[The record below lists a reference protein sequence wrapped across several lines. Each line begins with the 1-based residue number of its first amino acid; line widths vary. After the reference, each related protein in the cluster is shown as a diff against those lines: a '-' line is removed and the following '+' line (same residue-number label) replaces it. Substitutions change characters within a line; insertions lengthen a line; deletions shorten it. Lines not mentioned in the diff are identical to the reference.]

1 MRFRVYALTFALSVW
16 VSVTGQAQSQTYNP
30 SYNQDPATPVPTIA
44 DKRPATDLPPTS
56 STVLRTSSMA
66 VLDDKKKLGSND
78 FISFRVVEDRDNDS
92 QRLRVNDNG
101 ELEVPYVGLVP
112 AEGRTCKEL
121 AYLRK
126 SLLEK
131 EYDYD
136 ATVILAIERVSEKSR
151 GRIYVYGSV
160 KGQGPQ
166 EIPADE
172 SYTVSKAIIRA
183 GGFGDFANK
192 RKVKVTRKNGQ
203 DFTIDLKR
211 VIEEGRTDEDM
222 VLQPDDQIYVPQRL
236 INM

>member
-1 MRFRVYALTFALSVW
+1 MKAAVFIITILALPNFSLV
-16 VSVTGQAQSQTYNP
+16 AQETSP
-30 SYNQDPATPVPTIA
+30 SPTA
-44 DKRPATDLPPTS
+44 AKAMAPDLPITR
-56 STVLRTSSMA
+56 TVMRTNSMT
-66 VLDDKKKLGSND
+66 VLDDKKRLGSND
-78 FISFRVVEDRDNDS
+78 YVSFRVVEDRDEES
-92 QRLRVNDNG
+92 QHLRVNDNG
-101 ELEVPYVGLVP
+101 ELEVPYIGLVP
-112 AEGRTCKEL
+112 AKGRTCREL
-121 AYLRK
+121 AYAIK
-126 SLLEK
+126 AALEK
-131 EYDYD
+131 EYYYH